1 MAANSAPMVLLR
13 GYGAYIG
20 FQVQL
25 LDPLMRIQVE
35 AYADDVEATPRSL
48 YSDERRVGIVAMI
61 DQWYGPD
68 YRYVKVKGDDGGIYI
83 LRCDE
88 IRNEW
93 ALIMFVSARS
103 QALAT
108 QAA

>member
-1 MAANSAPMVLLR
+1 
-13 GYGAYIG
+13 
-20 FQVQL
+20 
-25 LDPLMRIQVE
+25 MRIQVE
-35 AYADDVEATPRSL
+35 AYADDVGATPRSL
-48 YSDERRVGIVAMI
+48 YWDERRVGVVDII